1 MLKNPRMF
9 FKFCR
14 IFPLQRQYRKHHH
27 YFRRCP
33 QETLRM
39 TLRST
44 KADNKE
50 YYGRR
55 SARSSVQNKNDVRK
69 DARKKLKHTSF
80 DEKESYVRVKKR
92 RQKKMEKSRKEKQS
106 FSLDFLSEDI
116 LSACPS
122 TMTGVLKFDKHANRC
137 YVLQHWTGVQLKTR
151 CAFDFTAGFIPLSIF
166 SDRIKEDYDM
176 AEQYELTYILSR
188 WKASEMT
195 NEEFST
201 QVKKFC

>member
-1 MLKNPRMF
+1 
-9 FKFCR
+9 
-14 IFPLQRQYRKHHH
+14 
-27 YFRRCP
+27 
-33 QETLRM
+33 M

-55 SARSSVQNKNDVRK
+55 SARSSAQTKKGVGKDV
-69 DARKKLKHTSF
+69 RKKLKHTSF
-80 DEKESYVRVKKR
+80 DEKESYVCVKKR

-122 TMTGVLKFDKHANRC
+122 TMSGVLQFDKDANRC
-137 YVLQHWTGVQLKTR
+137 YIMQHGTGVKLMTR

-166 SDRIKEDYDM
+166 SDRIKEDYDT
-176 AEQYELTYILSR
+176 AGQHEITRILSR
-188 WKASEMT
+188 WKASEIT
-195 NEEFST
+195 NEEFSI